1 MTLYLKGHRKCDI
14 FYLKHLNLLN
24 KKKIFQ
30 LWPAVFLTPLE
41 VEQHTVSHMKALIG
55 GELEYR
61 GLMHDS
67 LFTLCHPL
75 CKIALLVH
83 RMGLVRFV
91 SLSTV
96 HNMNL
101 NYRL

>member
-1 MTLYLKGHRKCDI
+1 MIPLK
-14 FYLKHLNLLN
+14 
-24 KKKIFQ
+24 
-30 LWPAVFLTPLE
+30 

-61 GLMHDS
+61 GLMRDS
-67 LFTLCHPL
+67 LFTLRHPL

-96 HNMNL
+96 VRQISRGGKSSAEWIMFYVKSIKIFSSL
-101 NYRL
+101 N